1 MRIAIHGFVGLG
13 LHLLI
18 LVVPLMT
25 IRQTTMVFKDPSVVL
40 FLVLATAFYLA
51 DITSLLYRRD
61 DENPSGCRAQAKTHR
76 LALMT
81 GLVILGIFWVAL
93 WEHAIRAPVRFGDLW
108 TVAGALLMAGGVL
121 LRFLAI
127 RTLQRFFVTE
137 LTVTPDQPL
146 IQVGVYRF
154 VRHPSETGNLGI
166 ALGTSVLLASPTAF
180 AVWLA
185 VFLPLVL
192 RRVREEDRFL
202 ESVLSD
208 AFDSYAE
215 RVKRLVPF
223 VY

>member
-1 MRIAIHGFVGLG
+1 M
-13 LHLLI
+13 
-18 LVVPLMT
+18 
-25 IRQTTMVFKDPSVVL
+25 Q
-40 FLVLATAFYLA
+40 
-51 DITSLLYRRD
+51 
-61 DENPSGCRAQAKTHR
+61 
-76 LALMT
+76 
-81 GLVILGIFWVAL
+81 
-93 WEHAIRAPVRFGDLW
+93 
-108 TVAGALLMAGGVL
+108 
-121 LRFLAI
+121 LRS
-127 RTLQRFFVTE
+127 
-137 LTVTPDQPL
+137 
-146 IQVGVYRF
+146 

-166 ALGTSVLLASPTAF
+166 ALGASVLLASPTAS